1 MDSTVM
7 LAWVMLFSTLA
18 LPGVSGYTVIPDTT
32 TTTPET
38 IAWADVTSV
47 CGGHLY
53 DPSGKITSPNYPVV
67 YPNNAHCVW
76 EIHAEGYSYINL
88 IFEYLKLE
96 PRNHC
101 SYDYVEIYDGP
112 AYVAPLL
119 GRICIWEHQSYI
131 SKSNTLSVVFSSDTS
146 SQSTG
151 FLAIYFSIPQ
161 DVSLRLVNGSYS
173 CEGRVELYYKG
184 EWGTVCGDY
193 WDIVDA
199 QVVCW
204 QLGCGEA
211 ISAPRKAYFGQ
222 GSGPILLDD
231 VNCRGNESNLWDC
244 RSLGWHVHNCG
255 HSEDASVTCAGNY
268 SCGSYLPYGS
278 GSFSSPFYP
287 ALYPNNANCIWT
299 INTWNGSRINLRIA
313 SIEAECPFDYIEI
326 YDGYIYSR
334 SLGRFCNGSQRTFFS
349 TSNVLTVVFRSDNSV
364 TNRGFIANY
373 SSVYAAYDLRLVNGR
388 HGCEGRVEIGS
399 YNGTWGTVCDDSWNL
414 VDAGVVCRQLG
425 CGQAVS
431 ATIAAYFGQGSGPI
445 LLDDVYCNGNE
456 RHLWECSNRGWGSHN
471 CRHNEDAGVI
481 CSGGH
486 LTTERPTPP
495 WWPRTTP
502 STDYSCGGFLAHSS
516 GSFQSPF
523 FPSNY
528 PNNADCVWE
537 IQVGSNSR
545 VSLTFQTLQLESC
558 NTQSCPCDYIEIYD
572 GTLHNSPL
580 LGKICSGY
588 YQTFT
593 STFNMLTV
601 RFHSD
606 HSITNRGFFANYYT
620 IPANHNTTLL
630 CGPIYMQ
637 AIISRSFLT
646 SAGYSPYDVRLIDP
660 SCPPI
665 ITPYYV
671 IFNIRYNGCQTRRD
685 ADADTIIYS
694 NLITAAA
701 SGYIIKRNKDL
712 HFHVSCKM
720 LKNTWI
726 ETMYLADVVEEI
738 NETRYGQYEVN
749 ITFYTSDSFLYPVYD
764 SPYEVE
770 LNQELYLQVTLHNS
784 DPNLVLFLDTCKASP
799 NYNDFTTLTYD
810 IIKSGCVNDPTYQTY
825 YSPNNYVVRFS
836 FKAFSFM
843 YKHPSVY
850 LQCKL
855 VVCRAY
861 DYSSRCSQGC
871 LNLLRSKRDTSSYEE
886 KMDVII
892 GPIELQK
899 NGIKNRNSEAKQEL
913 QGNAD
918 PPHDSHAPYIVAA
931 VVLAVVVMTVAGF
944 ILKNKLRRP
953 IPYEIM

>member
-38 IAWADVTSV
+38 IAWAD
-47 CGGHLY
+47 
-53 DPSGKITSPNYPVV
+53 
-67 YPNNAHCVW
+67 
-76 EIHAEGYSYINL
+76 
-88 IFEYLKLE
+88 
-96 PRNHC
+96 
-101 SYDYVEIYDGP
+101 
-112 AYVAPLL
+112 
-119 GRICIWEHQSYI
+119 
-131 SKSNTLSVVFSSDTS
+131 
-146 SQSTG
+146 
-151 FLAIYFSIPQ
+151 
-161 DVSLRLVNGSYS
+161 
-173 CEGRVELYYKG
+173 
-184 EWGTVCGDY
+184 
-193 WDIVDA
+193 
-199 QVVCW
+199 
-204 QLGCGEA
+204 
-211 ISAPRKAYFGQ
+211 
-222 GSGPILLDD
+222 
-231 VNCRGNESNLWDC
+231 
-244 RSLGWHVHNCG
+244 
-255 HSEDASVTCAGNY
+255 GNY

-630 CGPIYMQ
+630 CGPEYMQ

-646 SAGYSPYDVRLIDP
+646 SVGYSPYDVHLIDP